1 MQPIWD
7 IFDFAWG
14 SADGG
19 DDAAESDRR
28 TAIIGQLAIE
38 DGTVDDGTV
47 DDDDDTSLGGAVA
60 ADAYDGGELGGDG
73 SGDDA
78 SVATTLPEQTP
89 ENMAPAEPHPR
100 SISTLPPNTTWEEHR
115 ATVDVWC

>member
-7 IFDFAWG
+7 TFDFAWG

-19 DDAAESDRR
+19 GDAAESDRR
-28 TAIIGQLAIE
+28 SAIMGQLAIE
-38 DGTVDDGTV
+38 DGTVG
-47 DDDDDTSLGGAVA
+47 DDDDTSLGGAVA
-60 ADAYDGGELGGDG
+60 ADAYDGGERDGDG

-89 ENMAPAEPHPR
+89 ENMAPAQPHPR
-100 SISTLPPNTTWEEHR
+100 SISTLPPNTTWDEHR
-115 ATVDVWC
+115 ATVNVWC